1 MPTSATCQRAR
12 AHRTNDSSSRGARH
26 FGVHRRPD
34 GKPTEAASG
43 TAPDAPF
50 EALRLASEDARRIG
64 RHAASQHT
72 RSGAEADSKPD
83 VHLLSPTRAAARPG
97 LRLAASS
104 SAKARF
110 RLAAR
115 TVESSAKPRCL
126 PPPGTT
132 AGALPPAGPSRVPP
146 PRERDDCAALLR
158 EKKIGVAGAPR
169 KETDLTRA
177 RLFAPPASG
186 SPRRATR

>member
-1 MPTSATCQRAR
+1 MPTSATFTEQGHTDRPTIPRAENR
-12 AHRTNDSSSRGARH
+12 LFDALRRLDGGHRSCERH
-26 FGVHRRPD
+26 GTGDAFGV
-34 GKPTEAASG
+34 
-43 TAPDAPF
+43 
-50 EALRLASEDARRIG
+50 LRLASEDARRIG